1 MLPLVSPVSLCQKIT
16 APAHPNPG
24 TTPGFERDFMQSSLT
39 FGSFRFEPATARL
52 WEHGREVKLTRKAAQ
67 VLAALLERPGEP
79 VSKQELFENVWR
91 GTVVSDD
98 ALVTCIQEIRRA
110 LKDDA
115 KQFVE
120 TRHRLG
126 YRFAA
131 AVSGPME
138 AAAPM
143 APAADPGIAVL
154 PFADMSPGRDQDFLC
169 EGLAEELI
177 DALTHIDGLR
187 VSARTTSFQFRGDHD
202 LREAGR
208 KLGVTS
214 LLGGSVRKAADRL
227 RITVQLVDVESGY
240 HKWSEKF
247 DRDAGDVF
255 AVQDEIAEKVAT
267 LLRGGALSTRERRA
281 VQRQPTAIE
290 TYECFLR
297 GRQRMHTMQQ
307 PHMDEARA
315 LYQRAIALDAEYAPA
330 WAGLATLHALLFEWW
345 GSRDSDLSEADRAS
359 RIAMELAPDLADA
372 HLARAYTLSNLR
384 RYEEAKTHFEAAAR
398 INPNLFDAY
407 YYYGRAAFAAGDTRK
422 SIELWRKAAE
432 VRQED
437 FESPLLQ
444 AQSMRQLGQV
454 EESRPVN
461 AEAIRRAEK
470 LLALNP
476 QNGRVLSF
484 GAGALGEDGQIERA
498 LEWARRAEALY
509 PDDMGVVVN
518 GACLR
523 SKMGL
528 KEEAMDLL
536 ERVFNKGWGKKDW
549 IENDQD
555 YDPLRAEPRFIAM
568 MAKLR

>member
-1 MLPLVSPVSLCQKIT
+1 MDAS
-16 APAHPNPG
+16 
-24 TTPGFERDFMQSSLT
+24 FT

-52 WEHGREVKLTRKAAQ
+52 WENGSEVKLTRKAAQ
-67 VLAALLERPGEP
+67 VLAALLERPGAP
-79 VSKQELFENVWR
+79 VSKQALFDNVWR

-98 ALVTCIQEIRRA
+98 ALVTCIQEIRKA
-110 LKDDA
+110 LKDDS
-115 KQFVE
+115 KQFIE
-120 TRHRLG
+120 TRHRMG

-131 AVSGPME
+131 EVTGMPPTVGT
-138 AAAPM
+138 APPE
-143 APAADPGIAVL
+143 PAAQAVRAAIAVL
-154 PFADMSPGRDQDFLC
+154 PFADMSPDRDQDFLC

-177 DALTHIDGLR
+177 DALTHVDGLR
-187 VSARTTSFQFRGDHD
+187 VAARTTSFQFRGDHD
-202 LREAGR
+202 LREVGR
-208 KLGVTS
+208 KLGVGS
-214 LLGGSVRKAADRL
+214 LLEGSVRKSGDRL
-227 RITVQLVDVESGY
+227 RITVQLIDVETGY
-240 HKWSEKF
+240 HQWSEKF

-267 LLRGGALSTRERRA
+267 LLRGGSLSTRERRA

-345 GSRDSDLSEADRAS
+345 GTKDSDLKEADRAS

-384 RYEEAKTHFEAAAR
+384 RYEEAKPHFEAAAR

-407 YYYGRAAFAAGDTRK
+407 YYYGRAAFAAGDTAK
-422 SIELWRKAAE
+422 SIELWRKAAD
-432 VRQED
+432 VRRED

-454 EESRPVN
+454 DEARPVN
-461 AEAIRRAEK
+461 AEAVRRAER
-470 LLALNP
+470 LLELNP

-484 GAGALGEDGQIERA
+484 GSGALQEDGQIDRA

-523 SKMGL
+523 SKLGL

-536 ERVFNKGWGKKDW
+536 ERVFSKGWGKKDW

-555 YDPLRAEPRFIAM
+555 YDPLRGEPRFIAM
-568 MAKLR
+568 MAKLK

>member
-1 MLPLVSPVSLCQKIT
+1 ME
-16 APAHPNPG
+16 
-24 TTPGFERDFMQSSLT
+24 TTLT

-52 WEHGREVKLTRKAAQ
+52 WENGSEVKLTRKAAQ
-67 VLAALLERPGEP
+67 VLAALLERPGAP
-79 VSKQELFENVWR
+79 VSKQELFDNVWR

-98 ALVTCIQEIRRA
+98 ALVTCIQEIRKA
-110 LKDDA
+110 LKDES
-115 KQFVE
+115 KQFIE
-120 TRHRLG
+120 TRHRMG

-131 AVSGPME
+131 EVSGVPPATGVMPPVR
-138 AAAPM
+138 AAQEVRAVR
-143 APAADPGIAVL
+143 AAIAVL
-154 PFADMSPGRDQDFLC
+154 PFADMSPDRDQDFLC

-187 VSARTTSFQFRGDHD
+187 VAARTTSFQFRCAHD
-202 LREAGR
+202 LREVGR
-208 KLGVTS
+208 KLGVGS
-214 LLGGSVRKAADRL
+214 LLEGSVRKSGDRL
-227 RITVQLVDVESGY
+227 RITVQLIDVDTGF
-240 HKWSEKF
+240 HQWSEKF

-267 LLRGGALSTRERRA
+267 LLRGGSLSTRERRA

-315 LYQRAIALDAEYAPA
+315 LFQRAIALDAEYAPA

-345 GSRDSDLSEADRAS
+345 GAKDSDLNEADRAS

-384 RYEEAKTHFEAAAR
+384 RYAEAKPHFEAAAR

-407 YYYGRAAFAAGDTRK
+407 YYYGRAAFAAGDTEK

-444 AQSMRQLGQV
+444 AQSMRQLGQL
-454 EESRPVN
+454 EEARPVN
-461 AEAIRRAEK
+461 AEAVRRAEK
-470 LLALNP
+470 LLELNP

-484 GAGALGEDGQIERA
+484 GAGGLGEDGQIERA

-509 PDDMGVVVN
+509 PDDMGVVIN

-523 SKMGL
+523 AKMGL

-536 ERVFNKGWGKKDW
+536 ERVFNKGWGKRDW

-568 MAKLR
+568 MAKLK

>member
-1 MLPLVSPVSLCQKIT
+1 MDS
-16 APAHPNPG
+16 N
-24 TTPGFERDFMQSSLT
+24 LT

-52 WEHGREVKLTRKAAQ
+52 WENGSEVKLTRKAAQ
-67 VLAALLERPGEP
+67 VLAALLEKPGAP
-79 VSKQELFENVWR
+79 VSKQELFANVWR

-115 KQFVE
+115 KQFIE
-120 TRHRLG
+120 TRHRMG

-131 AVSGPME
+131 DVTGAGAEP
-138 AAAPM
+138 AAP
-143 APAADPGIAVL
+143 AVQANQAAIAVL
-154 PFADMSPGRDQDFLC
+154 PFADMSPDRDQDFLC

-177 DALTHIDGLR
+177 DALTHIEGLR
-187 VSARTTSFQFRGDHD
+187 VAARTTSFQFRGDHD
-202 LREAGR
+202 LREVGR

-214 LLGGSVRKAADRL
+214 LLEGSVRKAGNHL
-227 RITVQLVDVESGY
+227 RVTVQLIDVATGY

-255 AVQDEIAEKVAT
+255 AMQDEIAEKVAT
-267 LLRGGALSTRERRA
+267 LLRGGSLSTRERRA

-345 GSRDSDLSEADRAS
+345 GAKDNDLNEADRAS

-384 RYEEAKTHFEAAAR
+384 RYEEAMPHFEAAAR

-407 YYYGRAAFAAGDTRK
+407 YYYGRAAFAAGDTPK

-432 VRQED
+432 VRRED

-444 AQSMRQLGQV
+444 AQSMRQLGQL
-454 EESRPVN
+454 EEARPVN
-461 AEAIRRAEK
+461 AEAIRRAER
-470 LLALNP
+470 LLELNP

-484 GAGALGEDGQIERA
+484 GAGALQEDGQIERA

-509 PDDMGVVVN
+509 PDDMGVVIN

-523 SKMGL
+523 SKLGL
-528 KEEAMDLL
+528 KDEAMDLL

-568 MAKLR
+568 MEKLK